1 MSIPDLST
9 RLDAGDSPILR
20 RKLGREVLDR
30 LLARIRS
37 TEWPPGTE
45 LPSERELMA
54 TLGVGRP
61 AVREALQA
69 LERMGLISIAHG
81 ARARV
86 QPLTADTILRQVGD
100 AARLVLETSPSTLEH
115 LKQARLMFEVSMV
128 RIAAESATD
137 TDIERLKIALEAHR
151 AALRELQHFSKRD
164 MEFHRTIVAMTGN
177 PIFVSISQ
185 SVFEWLEKFHV
196 DMVRAP
202 GAEKLTLAEHARI
215 FKAIAKRDPEAA
227 ARAMTAHL
235 TRANK
240 LYSSLMRRGGV

>member
-1 MSIPDLST
+1 MQPAPGADPIP
-9 RLDAGDSPILR
+9 R

-30 LLARIRS
+30 LLARVRS
-37 TEWPPGTE
+37 GEWQPGTE

-54 TLGVGRP
+54 AFGVGRP
-61 AVREALQA
+61 AIREALQA
-69 LERMGLISIAHG
+69 LERMGVIAIAHG

-86 QPLTADTILRQVGD
+86 QELTPNSILRQVGD
-100 AARLVLETSPSTLEH
+100 AARVVLESSSSTLEH

-137 TDIERLKIALEAHR
+137 ADVERLRLALETHR
-151 AALRELQHFSKRD
+151 AAIRDLPRFLTRD
-164 MEFHRTIVAMTGN
+164 MEFHRTIAEITRN
-177 PIFVSISQ
+177 PILVAISQ
-185 SVFEWLEKFHV
+185 SVFEWLERYHV
-196 DMVRAP
+196 ELVRAH

-215 FKAIAKRDPEAA
+215 FRAIQARDPEGA

-240 LYSSLMRRGGV
+240 LYSSLMSAKES